1 MIVIIITL
9 IGITINITIIV
20 IINNIKSFTI
30 SPPSSVSW
38 LQLRSIL
45 VTVVLHITMTIA
57 LPNVAYIACIAYIAI
72 YIGDV
77 KSSCWL
83 HLRVRRSRT
92 ASQEAKPNLTSIRI
106 GGSPTE
112 VLSECE
118 HLFEER
124 LKPWMALSS
133 EIALRSGTAPSS
145 SIGFNDRLIS

>member
-57 LPNVAYIACIAYIAI
+57 LPNVAYIACIAYIA

-77 KSSCWL
+77 KSSCRL

-145 SIGFNDRLIS
+145 SIRFNDRLIS